1 MKCKH
6 GDLAIIVN
14 DFEGCKGNIGLL
26 VRVIGP
32 AEVIMEMNCLRVI
45 PLSGQKMWLID
56 AGKAKKSLITP
67 KIQAIHPD
75 KWLRPIKGNSPAP
88 SKLERELA

>member
-14 DFEGCKGNIGLL
+14 DFEGCKGNIGLI
-26 VRVIGP
+26 VRVIGL
-32 AEVIMEMNCLRVI
+32 AEAVMEMTCLRVI

-56 AGKAKKSLITP
+56 AGKAKKNLITP
-67 KIQAIHPD
+67 RVQAIHPD
-75 KWLRPIKGNSPAP
+75 KWLSPM
-88 SKLERELA
+88 